1 MIINART
8 SETSDLYM
16 GVVARPLTNLRI
28 AVCSNGIQ
36 WLVQVRDGA
45 SGGVPRWK
53 TCAYVTTRPGLT
65 KALRRIAGFSELDA
79 ADVVD
84 ALPSRPQA
92 PETAYSPK

>member
-28 AVCSNGIQ
+28 AVCRNAIQ
-36 WLVQVRDGA
+36 WLVQVRDGERHGA
-45 SGGVPRWK
+45 TRWK
-53 TCAYVTTRPGLT
+53 TCAYVMTRPGLI
-65 KALRRIAGFSELDA
+65 AAVRRHGSLSENDA

-84 ALPSRPQA
+84 ALPSRQA
-92 PETAYSPK
+92 FADTGSSK

>member
-28 AVCSNGIQ
+28 AVCRNGIQ
-36 WLVQVRDGA
+36 CLVQVRDGERHGA
-45 SGGVPRWK
+45 ARWK
-53 TCAYVTTRPGLT
+53 TCAYVMTRPGLIA
-65 KALRRIAGFSELDA
+65 ALRRFGGLSEPDA

-84 ALPSRPQA
+84 ALQSRQA
-92 PETAYSPK
+92 VANTGSSK

>member
-28 AVCSNGIQ
+28 AVCRNGIQ
-36 WLVQVRDGA
+36 WLVQVSEGWRNGA
-45 SGGVPRWK
+45 TRWK
-53 TCAYVTTRPGLT
+53 TCAYVTTRPGLI
-65 KALRRIAGFSELDA
+65 KALRRFGGLSELDA

-84 ALPSRPQA
+84 ALPSRQA
-92 PETAYSPK
+92 VTNTGSTN